1 MIDHELMRIHLS
13 AAVPLRMAELAH
25 VDQQTRL
32 AGGAVT
38 RNTDGQLDADL
49 TDYQA
54 FRQRAVMGLGRRSM
68 TRTATTTTRRGSDR
82 DRKPYP
88 SYR

>member
-38 RNTDGQLDADL
+38 RNTDGQLDADPHGYHHN
-49 TDYQA
+49 T
-54 FRQRAVMGLGRRSM
+54 
-68 TRTATTTTRRGSDR
+68 TRT
-82 DRKPYP
+82 
-88 SYR
+88 